1 MIKTITTGA
10 LLAAAALLVTPTA
23 NADPDGSA
31 WAAIAYSTT
40 TGKETIVT
48 NAASQL
54 DGMNHAMASC
64 NKAAGDNSCKVVTFS
79 KFCVSLA
86 TDPNPNNNTVYSGGK
101 GNTLAAADADAMSG
115 AQAGWTIEEHGCNS

>member
-23 NADPDGSA
+23 NADPTVRLGRDRLLDDHRQGNHS
-31 WAAIAYSTT
+31 Y
-40 TGKETIVT
+40 

-64 NKAAGDNSCKVVTFS
+64 NKLPGTTAVR
-79 KFCVSLA
+79 
-86 TDPNPNNNTVYSGGK
+86 
-101 GNTLAAADADAMSG
+101 
-115 AQAGWTIEEHGCNS
+115 W